1 MEGGTQHRSG
11 WHTGETAWVWWAW
24 CSCEV
29 TSVGLTVARTHLPLG
44 PRWGFTVLPHPGQ
57 PHATV
62 MPGVE
67 QSVRSVMPGVEPR
80 GRRPR
85 ERPVDVP
92 GWPPGARA
100 AQRALQAAGCGP
112 VPCASAARFEGD
124 PQTKHHC
131 RPSIPLA
138 NALLGRAT
146 LPIVRGLLNFARR
159 DRGVDPHQV
168 T

>member
-1 MEGGTQHRSG
+1 M
-11 WHTGETAWVWWAW
+11 
-24 CSCEV
+24 
-29 TSVGLTVARTHLPLG
+29 GLTDTVARTHLPLG

-92 GWPPGARA
+92 GWAPGAR
-100 AQRALQAAGCGP
+100 RGPCRLQGA
-112 VPCASAARFEGD
+112 VPFASAARFEDD

-131 RPSIPLA
+131 RPSIPLEPMPCSA
-138 NALLGRAT
+138 GPPYRSFVVSSTLRAVIAVSIRIR
-146 LPIVRGLLNFARR
+146 LRKPFLSV
-159 DRGVDPHQV
+159 
-168 T
+168 

>member
-1 MEGGTQHRSG
+1 MMGLRRH
-11 WHTGETAWVWWAW
+11 
-24 CSCEV
+24 
-29 TSVGLTVARTHLPLG
+29 VGLTVARTHLPLG

-92 GWPPGARA
+92 GWAPGAR
-100 AQRALQAAGCGP
+100 RGPCRLQGA

>member
-1 MEGGTQHRSG
+1 MVKNVDAPLGNRNLLM
-11 WHTGETAWVWWAW
+11 A
-24 CSCEV
+24 SCGAHG
-29 TSVGLTVARTHLPLG
+29 SPRAPAPGAQVGLHCVAPPGATTRHGDARGGAVRAVGDARGGAPGAAPPGAAGGRARLG
-44 PRWGFTVLPHPGQ
+44 PRS
-57 PHATV
+57 A
-62 MPGVE
+62 
-67 QSVRSVMPGVEPR
+67 
-80 GRRPR
+80 RR
-85 ERPVDVP
+85 VP
-92 GWPPGARA
+92 CRLQGA
-100 AQRALQAAGCGP
+100 

>member
-1 MEGGTQHRSG
+1 M
-11 WHTGETAWVWWAW
+11 
-24 CSCEV
+24 
-29 TSVGLTVARTHLPLG
+29 GLTVARAHLPLG

-92 GWPPGARA
+92 GWPPGAR
-100 AQRALQAAGCGP
+100 RGERVLQATGCGP
-112 VPCASAARFEGD
+112 VC
-124 PQTKHHC
+124 
-131 RPSIPLA
+131 
-138 NALLGRAT
+138 
-146 LPIVRGLLNFARR
+146 VRRSL
-159 DRGVDPHQV
+159 
-168 T
+168 